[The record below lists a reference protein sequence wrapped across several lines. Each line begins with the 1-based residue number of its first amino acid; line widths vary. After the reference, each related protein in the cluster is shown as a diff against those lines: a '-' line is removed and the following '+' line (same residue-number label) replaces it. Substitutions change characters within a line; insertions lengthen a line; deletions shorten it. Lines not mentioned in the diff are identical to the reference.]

1 MDGSSHHMELGNG
14 NGKTRAFDVLIR
26 PRLRGRKRRHD
37 WSAADHVRA
46 TLRNENSCPPEA
58 VSTPFYIESDRPS
71 ERGIAISTIRIWLD

>member
-1 MDGSSHHMELGNG
+1 MDRAIIWCSVTGTAKREHLVCSSVRNCEGG
-14 NGKTRAFDVLIR
+14 ERDAT
-26 PRLRGRKRRHD
+26 GR
-37 WSAADHVRA
+37 AADRVRA